1 MPRQTA
7 VLSVAAAVAVLTA
20 GWLLAQPDFGRA
32 TDRVGRVFVTNLA
45 NPQPVK
51 GTIEVGGTIRHGRLV
66 TVADATVSPAAREE
80 VNQLTD
86 GGIIETDGFTSVVL
100 SVQGQIKGRPA
111 RDGAIGVI
119 LLPEEEPF
127 LRAFIEDGQIQLPLE
142 VAASVRAN
150 QDTYFSASEA
160 HLPVAFARYR
170 VLFYNST
177 DKTASVNLFAYLN
190 Y

>member
-1 MPRQTA
+1 MSRHT
-7 VLSVAAAVAVLTA
+7 AVLTA
-20 GWLLAQPDFGRA
+20 AATFAVAVTGWLFAQSDFAR
-32 TDRVGRVFVTNLA
+32 TSDRVDRVFVTNLA

-51 GTIEVGGTIRHGRLV
+51 GTVEVGGTIRHGRS
-66 TVADATVSPAAREE
+66 VAMPDATVSPAGREE
-80 VNQLTD
+80 VNLLTD
-86 GGIIETDGFTSVVL
+86 GGFIDTDGFTTLVL
-100 SVQGQIKGRPA
+100 SIQGQIKGRPA

-142 VAASVRAN
+142 AVAPVRAN

-160 HLPVAFARYR
+160 RLPIAFPRYH

-177 DKTASVNLFAYLN
+177 DKTAAVNLFAYLT